1 MRVDL
6 HVHSSYSRDCLATP
20 EAIIAACRRHGVD
33 KIGLTDH
40 NTIRGALAL
49 QKMAPDLVIVGEEIK
64 TTAGELIA
72 YYVGE
77 EVPAGLE
84 PAEAIRRLRQQG
96 AVVGISH
103 PLDRVRREAMGLDN
117 TLALI
122 EQVDFLETFNSRVL
136 VPSDNQRAAA
146 LAIAHGLPGT
156 AGSDAHHAGHVGL
169 AYVEMASFA
178 DRDGFLD
185 SLRQGRVDGRLSGL
199 WVHFISTF
207 AKLRRRSDGGRA

>member
-6 HVHSSYSRDCLATP
+6 HVHSCYSRDCLATLQ
-20 EAIIAACRRHGVD
+20 AIIAACRRHGID

-49 QKMAPDLVIVGEEIK
+49 QGMAPELIIVGEEIK

-72 YYVGE
+72 YYVRE

-96 AVVGISH
+96 AIVGISH
-103 PLDRVRREAMGLDN
+103 PLDRVRREAMGLQN

-136 VPSDNQRAAA
+136 IPADNARAAA
-146 LAIAHGLPGT
+146 LAIAHGLPGS
-156 AGSDAHHAGHVGL
+156 AGSDAHDVGHIGW
-169 AYVEMASFA
+169 AYVEMAPFTS
-178 DRDGFLD
+178 RDEFLD
-185 SLRQGRVDGRLSGL
+185 NLRQGRVNGRLSGL
-199 WVHFISTF
+199 GVHFLSTF
-207 AKLRRRSDGGRA
+207 AKLRRRSNGEGI